1 MKEYKF
7 LEVLIKDSI
16 GIVKFCRPEQL
27 NAMNRAF
34 MDEIIDAFHSLN
46 ENDEIKVV
54 IVRGSGRAFMAGAD
68 IKEYA
73 NQSDEEF
80 LSFQERGIQMY
91 QEAERSSKPF
101 IAMVDGYALGGGFEI
116 ACSCDLIIAS
126 ENSEFGLPEVHLG
139 LVPGGGGTQR
149 LIQKIGINRVKEV
162 LYLGGKFSA
171 QLLHEWGIVNYVTT
185 KEELEEKTLVLANKL
200 ARRPTSSIAELKRL
214 IYLSTCPIDLD
225 ERMKDEGNS
234 VFRLFKTQTA
244 KKLIEKFIK
253 KNN

>member
-7 LEVLIKDSI
+7 LKVIIKGSI
-16 GIVKFCRPEQL
+16 GIVQFCRPEVL

-46 ENDEIKVV
+46 MNDDINVV
-54 IVRGSGRAFMAGAD
+54 IVKGSGRAFMAGAD

-80 LSFQERGIQMY
+80 LSFQKRGIQMY
-91 QEAERSSKPF
+91 QEAERSSKPY

-171 QLLHEWGIVNYVTT
+171 QILHEWGIVNYIT
-185 KEELEEKTLVLANKL
+185 KKDDLEEKTFELANKL
-200 ARRPTSSIAELKRL
+200 ARRPTSSISELKRL
-214 IYLSTCPIDLD
+214 VYLSTCPIDLD
-225 ERMKDEGNS
+225 ERMKQEGDS
-234 VFRLFKTQTA
+234 VFKLFKTNTA
-244 KKLIEKFIK
+244 KALIEKFIK